1 MIAFRRKS
9 LSMKQLSGKVHYE
22 VARKPR
28 WVGGNP
34 VVTPTQLSISDLAP
48 YLQQQQAPSKTNGET
63 RRRRRGATA
72 ERSPSI
78 DGTSSLKFRNTH
90 THTHT
95 TLKYTGTDDTTN
107 IVKQAVPNPF
117 ECIESDVEH
126 DRVILDLLAR
136 VRVSQSLFPSES
148 SQVKDTTTTTTTLLL
163 TPKPSR
169 RAEAFE
175 KLPGK
180 TIQISKDAGGHL
192 GIKFDDQLKVI
203 AVSPWAKKFGIIPGQ
218 TLLVC
223 NGTRLHNTQDV
234 LGSIPKGNKPF
245 PLKVLGQGKTLTT
258 DKDVEEETPSRYRTR
273 AMLDILEAERHL
285 NLEHFRECLK
295 YVWGFKDIKTRTHGL
310 FKLSPSP

>member
-95 TLKYTGTDDTTN
+95 
-107 IVKQAVPNPF
+107 QH
-117 ECIESDVEH
+117 S
-126 DRVILDLLAR
+126 
-136 VRVSQSLFPSES
+136 
-148 SQVKDTTTTTTTLLL
+148 
-163 TPKPSR
+163 
-169 RAEAFE
+169 
-175 KLPGK
+175 
-180 TIQISKDAGGHL
+180 
-192 GIKFDDQLKVI
+192 
-203 AVSPWAKKFGIIPGQ
+203 
-218 TLLVC
+218 
-223 NGTRLHNTQDV
+223 NTQV
-234 LGSIPKGNKPF
+234 QMTQRI
-245 PLKVLGQGKTLTT
+245 
-258 DKDVEEETPSRYRTR
+258 
-273 AMLDILEAERHL
+273 
-285 NLEHFRECLK
+285 
-295 YVWGFKDIKTRTHGL
+295 
-310 FKLSPSP
+310 